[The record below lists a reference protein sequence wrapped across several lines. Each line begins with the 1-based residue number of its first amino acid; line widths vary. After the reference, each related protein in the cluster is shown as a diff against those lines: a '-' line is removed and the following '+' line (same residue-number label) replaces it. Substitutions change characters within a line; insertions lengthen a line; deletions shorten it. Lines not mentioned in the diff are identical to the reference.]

1 MANTNTKKQLN
12 QVIIIGAGVGGRALA
27 LFLQKAGIKADVYEA
42 YPYVK
47 GVGGGLNLAPNG
59 MWIMDALGLAERIKQ
74 IGTSTPVGQFEN
86 GKGKLLGQIKYG
98 DVSTYGQ
105 PAISLSRAALNELLA
120 DELKAKNIPV
130 HYEKKLVRVEETA
143 DGVIAYFADGS
154 SAKGDILVGA
164 DGVHSTVRQYLLPSG
179 PSPEF
184 VGVVAVGG
192 FTALKDLPPISEA
205 KKAAMTYVFGTNF
218 FGYCGGDNGYM
229 MWWANIWRKTAY
241 SPEEL
246 SHLDDEAVKQELLA
260 MYGDFHSPIPELI
273 KNSGRMLKLSVFDI
287 QSLPTWHIGRIV
299 LIGDA
304 AHAVSP
310 NAGQGASM
318 ALEDAMYL
326 AKMLRDKED
335 YEQAFTAFQNDR
347 KDRVEAIVADGRRKG
362 GDKKTATPLQAFIRN
377 MFIKH
382 FVKKGANA
390 VDPNMT
396 YRIDW

>member
-1 MANTNTKKQLN
+1 MTDSNTNKSLN

-27 LFLQKAGIKADVYEA
+27 LFLKKAGIKADVYEA
-42 YPYVK
+42 YPYTK
-47 GVGGGLNLAPNG
+47 GVGGGLNVAPNG
-59 MWIMDALGLAERIKQ
+59 MWVLDALGLADRITQ
-74 IGTSTPVGQFEN
+74 IGSSTPVGYFEDGH
-86 GKGKLLGQIKYG
+86 GKPLGHFKYG
-98 DVSTYGQ
+98 DVSMYGQ

-120 DELKAKNIPV
+120 DKLQTENIPV
-130 HYEKKLVRVEETA
+130 HYEKKLIKVEETA
-143 DGVIAYFADGS
+143 NGVIAHFADGS

-164 DGVHSTVRQYLLPSG
+164 DGVHSAVRSHILPSG

-184 VGVVAVGG
+184 IGVVAVGG
-192 FTALKDLPPISEA
+192 FTALKDLPPMSEETLR
-205 KKAAMTYVFGTNF
+205 AMTYTFGTNF
-218 FGYCGGDNGYM
+218 FGYCGADNGYM

-246 SHLDDEAVKQELLA
+246 AKLDDEAVKRELLE

-273 KNSGRMLKLSVFDI
+273 KGSTRMLKLSIFDI
-287 QSLPTWHIGRIV
+287 QSLPTWHKGRIV

-326 AKMLRDKED
+326 AKMLRDKDD
-335 YEQAFTAFQNDR
+335 YEQAFTSFQNDR
-347 KDRVEAIVADGRRKG
+347 KDRVEGIVAEGRRRG
-362 GDKKTATPLQAFIRN
+362 GDKKTASPLQVVIRN
-377 MFIKH
+377 AFMKH
-382 FVKKGANA
+382 FLKKATNA